1 MRRSAISEGIEK
13 ESEALPRLLVRKAE
27 RFEHASLHI
36 LPVNS
41 DAAGAKL
48 DSIQHEVVALRAAF
62 PWRGL
67 ELNEILLDDP
77 GERMLRAHPLL
88 LALAPFEER
97 KARDPGKL
105 PFAAVN

>member
-13 ESEALPRLLVRKAE
+13 ESEALSRLLVRKAE

-41 DAAGAKL
+41 NAAGAEL
-48 DSIQHEVVALRAAF
+48 DSIQHEIVALRAAF

-67 ELNEILLDDP
+67 ELVEILLDDS

-88 LALAPFEER
+88 FALAPFEKRE
-97 KARDPGKL
+97 ACNPGEL
-105 PFAAVN
+105 PFAAID